1 MTVNTWIG
9 SSHLHFN
16 PVTTPSPTESMAQDE
31 SSQKSVTCTAGAF
44 VVSQMMSPSISE
56 EFFGTAQ
63 VPPPVIPVILQ
74 PVHYSYTTKSL

>member
-44 VVSQMMSPSISE
+44 VVSQND
-56 EFFGTAQ
+56 
-63 VPPPVIPVILQ
+63 VPIYFRRILWNCT
-74 PVHYSYTTKSL
+74 SSSTRDTSDSSASSL